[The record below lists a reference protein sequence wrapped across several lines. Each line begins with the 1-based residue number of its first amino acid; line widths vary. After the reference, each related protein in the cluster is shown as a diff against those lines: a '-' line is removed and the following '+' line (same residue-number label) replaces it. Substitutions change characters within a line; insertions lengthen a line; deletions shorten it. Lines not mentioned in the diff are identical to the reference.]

1 MSRNTNILRYLD
13 WPMVAMFLAL
23 VLFGWFNVYGASH
36 DIDQTSI
43 FDFAY
48 FSGKQF
54 VWILCSLG
62 LAGLILLIDARAY
75 QSFSM
80 LLYALMILL
89 LVATIFLAPEIKG
102 SHSWLVFGP
111 VRLQP
116 AEFSKFITA
125 LAVANVMGQ
134 YGFKLSGFKNYAVVL
149 LLLLLPMGLIV
160 LQNETGSALVYTSFM
175 LMLYREGLP
184 GLIPFAALCCVV
196 FFVVV
201 VRFGALP
208 FAGVP
213 SASTG
218 LVLAFV
224 LMLIVAAVLFFKFR
238 TSKVPFKYLIY
249 GYLAVLTVAIGLH
262 WLGWV
267 RVNFVYVLLALLVGT
282 AIYTAVFAIHARC
295 NRLWL
300 IVAFLALG
308 VAYCYSV
315 DYVFDRVFKPH
326 QRSRIEV
333 LLGMKDDPK
342 GDGYNVEQA
351 KIAIGS
357 GGFFGK
363 GFLNGT
369 QTTLKFV
376 PEQHTDFIFCTVGEE
391 YGFVGATSLLLVYM
405 AFLFRLMRLAESQ
418 REAFARIY
426 GYCVAGIFL
435 FHILINIGM
444 VIGLMPVI
452 GIPLPFFSYG
462 GSSMWSFTILLF
474 IFLRLDIANK
484 QRDNYVYF

>member
-13 WPMVAMFLAL
+13 WPTVVMFL
-23 VLFGWFNVYGASH
+23 VLAFFGWLNVYGASH
-36 DIDQTSI
+36 DVDQTSI

-54 VWILCSLG
+54 VWILCAIG
-62 LAGLILLIDARAY
+62 LAGVILLIDARIY
-75 QSFSM
+75 QSFN
-80 LLYALMILL
+80 LLFYALMILL
-89 LVATIFLAPEIKG
+89 LIGTIFLAPEIKG

-125 LAVANVMGQ
+125 LALANVMGQ
-134 YGFKLSGFKNYAVVL
+134 YGFKLSGFRNYLVVCL
-149 LLLLLPMGLIV
+149 IILLPMGLIV
-160 LQNETGSALVYTSFM
+160 LQNETGSALVYAAFM

-196 FFVVV
+196 LFVVV

-213 SASTG
+213 SASMG
-218 LVLAFV
+218 FAIAFV
-224 LMLIVAAVLFFKFR
+224 LILIVAFVMFLR
-238 TSKVPFKYLIY
+238 YRVPKVPFKYLIY
-249 GYLAVLTVAIGLH
+249 GYLTVFVVAIALH
-262 WLGWV
+262 LSDLV
-267 RVNFVYVLLALLVGT
+267 DVNFVYVLLAVLVAT
-282 AIYTAVFAIHARC
+282 AVYTAVFAIRARC
-295 NRLWL
+295 RRLWL
-300 IVAFLALG
+300 VVAFIALG
-308 VAYCYSV
+308 VLYCYSV
-315 DYVFDRVFKPH
+315 NYVFDNVFKPH

-333 LLGMKDDPK
+333 LLGMKNDPK

-357 GGFFGK
+357 GGFWGK

-391 YGFVGATSLLLVYM
+391 YGFVGSTAVLLLYM
-405 AFLFRLMRLAESQ
+405 AFLFRLMHLAESQ

-426 GYCVAGIFL
+426 GYCVVGIFL
-435 FHILINIGM
+435 FHIVINVGM

-462 GSSMWSFTILLF
+462 GSGMWSFTILLF

-484 QRDNYVYF
+484 QRAH

>member
-1 MSRNTNILRYLD
+1 MSRNTSIWRNID
-13 WPMVAMFLAL
+13 WPTVVMYLVL
-23 VLFGWFNVYGASH
+23 VLFGWLNVYGASH
-36 DIDQTSI
+36 DMDQTSI

-62 LAGLILLIDARAY
+62 LAGIILLIDARAY

-80 LLYALMILL
+80 LLYLLMILL
-89 LVATIFLAPEIKG
+89 LIGTIFLAPEIKG
-102 SHSWLVFGP
+102 SRSWLALGP

-116 AEFSKFITA
+116 AEFSKFVTA

-134 YGFKLSGFKNYAVVL
+134 YGFKLSGLRNYLIVCL
-149 LLLLLPMGLIV
+149 LILLPMGLII
-160 LQNETGSALVYTSFM
+160 LQNETGSALVYASFM

-184 GLIPFAALCCVV
+184 GLIPFAALCAVV
-196 FFVVV
+196 LFVVV

-213 SASTG
+213 SASMG
-218 LVLAFV
+218 LAIAFI
-224 LMLIVAAVLFFKFR
+224 LMLIVAFGMILRYR
-238 TSKVPFKYLIY
+238 TQKTPVRFLVY
-249 GYLAVLTVAIGLH
+249 GYLAVFAVVIAIH
-262 WLGWV
+262 AFGWMK
-267 RVNFVYVLLALLVGT
+267 VNFVYVLLAVLAATG
-282 AIYTAVFAIHARC
+282 IYAAVFAVRTRC

-300 IVAFLALG
+300 VLAFVVIG
-308 VAYCYSV
+308 ITYCYSV
-315 DYVFDRVFKPH
+315 NYVFDNVFKPH

-357 GGFFGK
+357 GGFAGK

-391 YGFVGATSLLLVYM
+391 YGFIGAVFVLITYM
-405 AFLFRLMRLAESQ
+405 ALLFRLMRLAEAQ
-418 REAFARIY
+418 REAFSRIY
-426 GYCVAGIFL
+426 GYCVVSIFL
-435 FHILINIGM
+435 FHILVNIGM

-484 QRDNYVYF
+484 QRAN

>member
-13 WPMVAMFLAL
+13 WPTVAMFLAL
-23 VLFGWFNVYGASH
+23 VLFGWLNVYGASH

-54 VWILCSLG
+54 VWILCAIA
-62 LAGLILLIDARAY
+62 LAGLILLIDARVY

-89 LVATIFLAPEIKG
+89 LIGTIFLAPEIKG
-102 SHSWLVFGP
+102 SHSWLVLGP

-125 LAVANVMGQ
+125 LALANVMGR
-134 YGFKLSGFKNYAVVL
+134 YGFKLSGLRNYLVVC

-160 LQNETGSALVYTSFM
+160 LQNETGSALVYASFM

-184 GLIPFAALCCVV
+184 GLIPFAVLCCVV
-196 FFVVV
+196 LFVVV
-201 VRFGALP
+201 VRFDAVP

-213 SASTG
+213 SASMG
-218 LVLAFV
+218 LALAFA
-224 LMLIVAAVLFFKFR
+224 LMLVVAVVMFFKYR
-238 TSKVPFKYLIY
+238 SPKVPFKYLIY
-249 GYLAVLTVAIGLH
+249 GYLAVFGVAVALHVPGL
-262 WLGWV
+262 V
-267 RVNFVYVLLALLVGT
+267 RVNFVYVLLGILAATG
-282 AIYTAVFAIHARC
+282 IYAAAFAVHARC
-295 NRLWL
+295 RKLWL
-300 IVAFLALG
+300 VVAFLAFG
-308 VAYCYSV
+308 VLYCYSV
-315 DYVFDRVFKPH
+315 DYVFDHVFKPH

-357 GGFFGK
+357 GGFWGK

-391 YGFVGATSLLLVYM
+391 YGFVGSTALLLVYM

-426 GYCVAGIFL
+426 GYCVVGIFL

-484 QRDNYVYF
+484 QRAH